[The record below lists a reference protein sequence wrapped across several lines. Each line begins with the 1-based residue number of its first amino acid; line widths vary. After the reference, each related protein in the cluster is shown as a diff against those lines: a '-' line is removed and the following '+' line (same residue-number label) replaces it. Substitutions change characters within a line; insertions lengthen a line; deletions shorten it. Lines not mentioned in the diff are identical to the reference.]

1 MIRSLLLCLGLTSSV
16 GAQQA
21 VASTEFEQGQKT
33 TQAPAQAMR
42 WEASRKQAASA
53 AHRGLLWLIA
63 AQNPE
68 GSWGG
73 PEKPS
78 PADIF
83 WTNPETHL
91 SWQVA
96 TTGLAMMALLD
107 ALEEPDL
114 LSSKEQVQA
123 RQSAT
128 MALDYLVL
136 HSIVKRP
143 NEWDTDNTW
152 AYVYGLAAFTRAAK
166 HPLFAESNRAAS
178 IRHGGLD
185 MLRQLMAYQ
194 TPSGG
199 WAYYDMEQTTVVP
212 QWATSFQTAVAI
224 LGMLDAKA
232 LGWPVEDRRLQIAVN
247 TLSRC
252 RLPDGSY
259 TYNVKAVPSLDAG
272 SGIDNV
278 RGSLSRIQVGNL
290 ALWRAQQ
297 AGYQASMNL
306 AEAARGLSLLFR
318 EHHYLDV
325 ARGRPNPH
333 EAYHYNSGYFYFF
346 GHYYAGELL
355 PYLAPADAQRWAPA
369 LIQEITKTQANDGS
383 MFDFYM
389 NSYGRPYGVA
399 YGVAGLLQARKALSP
414 SDPAKPLGR

>member
-1 MIRSLLLCLGLTSSV
+1 MIAQSWSTAIFGFGVGALLLTS
-16 GAQQA
+16 G
-21 VASTEFEQGQKT
+21 
-33 TQAPAQAMR
+33 APASAQEAQDLR
-42 WEASRKQAASA
+42 WQASRLEAEKSA
-53 AHRGLLWLIA
+53 VRGVEWLLA
-63 AQNPE
+63 AQNAD

-73 PEKPS
+73 PGKPS
-78 PADIF
+78 PSDIF

-96 TTGLAMMALLD
+96 TTGLAMTALLD
-107 ALEEPDL
+107 TLAQDGL
-114 LSSKEQVQA
+114 LSAAQRKQA
-123 RQSAT
+123 EESAT
-128 MALDYLVL
+128 FAVDYLVANA
-136 HSIVKRP
+136 IVKRP
-143 NEWDTDNTW
+143 SEWDTDNTW
-152 AYVYGLAAFTRAAK
+152 AYVYGLAAMTRAAK
-166 HPLFAESNRAAS
+166 DPLFAKSNRAAS
-178 IRHGGLD
+178 IRAAGIDFLT
-185 MLRQLMAYQ
+185 QLLAYQ

-224 LGMLDAKA
+224 LGMLDAEA
-232 LGWPVEDRRLQIAVN
+232 LGWSVEKRRIQIAVN
-247 TLSRC
+247 TLTRC

-259 TYNVKAVPSLDAG
+259 TYNVESVPAYDAG

-297 AGYQASMNL
+297 AGYAASMDL
-306 AEAARGLSLLFR
+306 PEAARGLGLLFR

-325 ARGRPNPH
+325 ARGRPMPH

-355 PYLAPADAQRWAPA
+355 PHLPAQDAKRWAPA
-369 LIQEITKTQANDGS
+369 LIREITKTQAADGS

-399 YGVAGLLQARKALSP
+399 YGVAALLRARTALSP
-414 SDPAKPLGR
+414 AAPAKSPER